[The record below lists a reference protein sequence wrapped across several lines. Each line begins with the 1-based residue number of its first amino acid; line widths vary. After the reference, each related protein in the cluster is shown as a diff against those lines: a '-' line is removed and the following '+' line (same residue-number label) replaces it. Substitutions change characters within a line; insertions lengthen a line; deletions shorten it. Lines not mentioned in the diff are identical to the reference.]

1 MQDFCKQISQEGLG
15 LANERGYFKRE
26 DTKNNYIF
34 LLLRNE
40 NEVNLY
46 IKYPNKIA
54 HTYKLL
60 CAKTFS
66 MQKCTSKIYTH
77 LNCAY
82 KYVHT

>member
-26 DTKNNYIF
+26 DTKINYIF
-34 LLLRNE
+34 LLLRKE
-40 NEVNLY
+40 MKSTY
-46 IKYPNKIA
+46 TYPNKIA

-60 CAKTFS
+60 CTKTFS
-66 MQKCTSKIYTH
+66 MQKCTRKIYTH